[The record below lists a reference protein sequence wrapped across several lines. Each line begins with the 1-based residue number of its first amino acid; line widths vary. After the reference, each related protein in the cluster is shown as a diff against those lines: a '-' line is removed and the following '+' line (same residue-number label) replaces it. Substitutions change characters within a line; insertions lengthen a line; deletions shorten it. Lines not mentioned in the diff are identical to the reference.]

1 MKLPKLSRAQKAGA
15 TLIAL
20 ALAGVTLVIILIISA
35 ARGQDRIAAQKSI
48 ELVRAALQMRE
59 RNTAVAVKDYAWWT
73 EAVDNLVEAPD
84 AEWAYEHIGHTTYQ
98 SIGVPL
104 VTVIDASGRQ
114 TFTFVQGEP
123 SDLAIP
129 LDITLGLAPL
139 VSQARDA
146 PPTEPLPATGFARI
160 GDQVFSVALAALT
173 VADPADLASNAKP
186 RSVLLFGRSLDPETI
201 AGIAADLHIDGL
213 ALTSEDAVGG
223 RTSFPLKTIDG
234 TAIGALAW
242 TPERPGYV
250 MVRQMAVPVGASIIG
265 LALLSVITLWQIGQ
279 LDRARRENQHN
290 LEIIEAK
297 NRELILARDEAEYA
311 NRAKSQFLAVMSH
324 ELRTPLNA
332 IIGFSEMIHS
342 ELYGSLGDGRYKQY
356 AQDIHNSGDHLL
368 SIINDIL
375 DLSKIEAGQS
385 ELNEEEIDLVQIAT
399 SIRRIMHERAAAAGI
414 AFLSDIGDGL
424 PRILAD
430 RRALK
435 QILLNLLSNA
445 VKFTPKGGR
454 VELRMSLDAD
464 RALRIEVS
472 DTGIGIDPED
482 IPRAMAA
489 FGQVDDSWSRKYE
502 GAGLGLPISRALTQL
517 HGGTLEL
524 SSRPGSGTTVTVRLP
539 PQRVEPSPQVRATA
553 AIEASHPTAENGA
566 PERLVRIG
574 RA

>member
-73 EAVDNLVEAPD
+73 EAVGNLVEAPD

-98 SIGVPL
+98 SIGVHL
-104 VTVIDASGRQ
+104 VAVIDASGRQ

-123 SDLAIP
+123 SDLTIP
-129 LDITLGLAPL
+129 LDGTPGLAPL

-146 PPTEPLPATGFARI
+146 PPTEPQPATGFARI

-173 VADPADLASNAKP
+173 VADPADLAPDAKP

-201 AGIAADLHIDGL
+201 DGIAADLHIDGL
-213 ALTSEDAVGG
+213 ALVSGGTVDG

-234 TAIGALAW
+234 TTVGALAW

-250 MVRQMAVPVGASIIG
+250 MIRQMAIPVGASIIG
-265 LALLSVITLWQIGQ
+265 LALLSIVTLWQIGQ

-332 IIGFSEMIHS
+332 IIGFSEMINS
-342 ELYGSLGDGRYKQY
+342 ELYGSLGD
-356 AQDIHNSGDHLL
+356 
-368 SIINDIL
+368 
-375 DLSKIEAGQS
+375 
-385 ELNEEEIDLVQIAT
+385 
-399 SIRRIMHERAAAAGI
+399 
-414 AFLSDIGDGL
+414 
-424 PRILAD
+424 
-430 RRALK
+430 
-435 QILLNLLSNA
+435 
-445 VKFTPKGGR
+445 
-454 VELRMSLDAD
+454 
-464 RALRIEVS
+464 
-472 DTGIGIDPED
+472 
-482 IPRAMAA
+482 
-489 FGQVDDSWSRKYE
+489 
-502 GAGLGLPISRALTQL
+502 
-517 HGGTLEL
+517 
-524 SSRPGSGTTVTVRLP
+524 
-539 PQRVEPSPQVRATA
+539 QR
-553 AIEASHPTAENGA
+553 
-566 PERLVRIG
+566 
-574 RA
+574 

>member
-73 EAVDNLVEAPD
+73 EAVGNLVEAPD

-98 SIGVPL
+98 SIGVHL

-123 SDLAIP
+123 SNLAIA
-129 LDITLGLAPL
+129 LDSTSGLAPL

-146 PPTEPLPATGFARI
+146 PPTEPRPATGFARI

-173 VADPADLASNAKP
+173 VADPADLAPDAKP

-213 ALTSEDAVGG
+213 ALVSGGAVEG

-234 TAIGALAW
+234 TTIGALAW

-250 MVRQMAVPVGASIIG
+250 MIRQMAIPVGASIIG
-265 LALLSVITLWQIGQ
+265 LALLSIVTLWQIGQ
-279 LDRARRENQHN
+279 IDRARRENQRN

-297 NRELILARDEAEYA
+297 NRELVLARDDAEYA

-342 ELYGSLGDGRYKQY
+342 ELYGSLGDQRYKGY

-385 ELNEEEIDLVQIAT
+385 DLNEEEIDLPPIVT

-414 AFLSDIGDGL
+414 SFVADSGDGL

-435 QILLNLLSNA
+435 QIMLNLLSNA

-489 FGQVDDSWSRKYE
+489 FGQVDGSWSRKYE

-539 PQRVEPSPQVRATA
+539 PERVEPSPQTRTKASNEA
-553 AIEASHPTAENGA
+553 AEDGR